1 MRSEKEKM
9 NKKKPALYTVLSPA
23 LLHLYN
29 LDTSIVV
36 IIDVLRATST
46 IATALYNGAESVM
59 PVDSVEKCIALGKST
74 GGITAGEREG
84 KVIEGLQHGNS
95 PLEYDRAFIEKK
107 TLVLTTTNGTKLL
120 YMALDKGAGSI
131 VTGAFSNQSAVVKYL
146 KEQQKDVLLTCGA
159 WKDRVN
165 IEDTLL
171 AGAIVEKVKDD
182 FEIDCDSSS
191 IAHSVYTEAKQNLFA
206 YVKEK
211 HASHYLRLSAYGLEE
226 DIRYC
231 LTPDTANVLPIY
243 ANGKLTIGG

>member
-1 MRSEKEKM
+1 MSGS
-9 NKKKPALYTVLSPA
+9 KPALYTVLSPA

-36 IIDVLRATST
+36 VIDVLRATST

-59 PVDSVEKCIALGKST
+59 PVDSIEKCIALGRSS

-95 PLEYDRAFIEKK
+95 PLEYDRTFIAGK

-120 YMALDKGAGSI
+120 YMALDRGAASI
-131 VTGAFSNQSAVVKYL
+131 ITGAFSNLSAVVEYL
-146 KEQQKDVLLTCGA
+146 INQRQNVILACGA

-165 IEDTLL
+165 IEDTLF
-171 AGAIVEKVKDD
+171 AGAVVDRVRD
-182 FEIDCDSSS
+182 FFAIDCDSSS
-191 IAHSVYTEAKQNLFA
+191 MAHAVYREAGSDLFT
-206 YVKEK
+206 YVKNK
-211 HASHYLRLSAYGLEE
+211 QASHFLRLSSYGLEE

-231 LTPDTANVLPIY
+231 FTPDTANVLPVY
-243 ANGKLTIGG
+243 QNGKLSVASG